1 MGQGKSCIP
10 GSLQIYR
17 KKGEFLFQTIDKRI
31 FRDEDRVPAQ
41 ENNVLLSKIK
51 SKFLV

>member
-31 FRDEDRVPAQ
+31 FREVPAQ
-41 ENNVLLSKIK
+41 ENNVLLFK